1 MLVLLKTEDG
11 RDKAVNLDNAEFE
24 VQPSET
30 DASMMHFKI
39 FKNNELVIESM
50 IREETYHN
58 ILETL
63 QGQNKIIIA
72 NHKN

>member
-30 DASMMHFKI
+30 DASMMHFKV
-39 FKNNELVIESM
+39 FRNNELTIESM
-50 IREETYHN
+50 ISEEVYHN

-63 QGQNKIIIA
+63 QRQNKIIVA
-72 NHKN
+72 NYKN